1 MKSPHEAGFWVAAWI
16 LGNLVLVGL
25 FDLWNLYSIDPGNTA
40 SFYVQQW
47 SRQNPLLPLTVGMIL
62 GHLFFGSV
70 RVAGNGRL
78 P

>member
-1 MKSPHEAGFWVAAWI
+1 MKSPQEAGFWVAAWI

-25 FDLWNLYSIDPGNTA
+25 FDLWNLYSIDSGGTA
-40 SFYVQQW
+40 SWYVQSW
-47 SRQNPLLPLTVGMIL
+47 SRENPLLPLAVGMVL

-70 RVAGNGRL
+70 RPAADPRL